1 MEVKRIETRFWMC
14 KDWTSIR
21 FLASFLRFCVF
32 LEISTILVGFW
43 ACFHASRGVL
53 RIFVHFLHHFST
65 FSSNFAILRFSR
77 QFSFQSFRNFSRFS
91 WFSRQF
97 FSNIWHFFNF
107 PYICTDFPRFDS
119 IDYNFLPCD
128 PGTLTTIIGILI
140 LYMEPIMMTSDI
152 VATIINQ
159 RHLVRCVQR
168 LETIDHKLRNENI
181 SINYRPLQLLSI
193 VLIITL
199 FSRKCLMILF
209 AYCGFHLRLLMLWMK
224 NVPIFAS
231 LLSKLWFVLIVA
243 NIRRKFEAINHHL
256 NELADSLKA
265 TKETAQNAIE
275 ANSKI
280 ARRDSDR
287 RSDSRESSGNS
298 ENISQYLR
306 NEISTRPKPKFFEKM
321 MRSNMNVVQ
330 PFDGNNRPIM
340 VNSHISPKMDGSLL
354 GGKVHEIT
362 IGDKFD
368 QQLTNLCFVHD
379 EVCEIASIA
388 NNMYSFQ
395 ILILMTHGFLAITA
409 QLYFVYCSL
418 AGQVIPIVIF
428 LYISAKL

>member
-1 MEVKRIETRFWMC
+1 
-14 KDWTSIR
+14 
-21 FLASFLRFCVF
+21 
-32 LEISTILVGFW
+32 
-43 ACFHASRGVL
+43 
-53 RIFVHFLHHFST
+53 
-65 FSSNFAILRFSR
+65 
-77 QFSFQSFRNFSRFS
+77 
-91 WFSRQF
+91 
-97 FSNIWHFFNF
+97 
-107 PYICTDFPRFDS
+107 
-119 IDYNFLPCD
+119 
-128 PGTLTTIIGILI
+128 
-140 LYMEPIMMTSDI
+140 MMTSDI

-418 AGQVIPIVIF
+418 AGQVIRSVIF
-428 LYISAKL
+428 FRTSANFLTSSKEFKYSSSSLEFSSFSTFSANFFGNFFNCSSSSHRFLSFTYTISTIFSNFSLFSSLPIRPSQGFSARPKILALARC